1 MYTDSRDETHDDSE
15 AGTSHGN
22 PGNRTGGG
30 TGHVLTKNHTEGDN
44 STKTLTGVL
53 KNLTG
58 TNAKDHAEN
67 GGNSKAKTDR
77 KHDKTSHTP
86 TENLT
91 KVDGSTKA
99 LTGRLAK
106 DRAKV
111 DNSSKTHTR
120 VHARNRNKGDANN
133 KNLTGTLTKE
143 HAEADN
149 GNSRAATTLSNS
161 SDSKAQS
168 SGNTRTVTRLG
179 SSNNS
184 EAGTRPDKGKSKGH
198 DTKGNDGSCYYLLV
212 DPRPGEAP
220 DYDNSTV
227 VRCTGTG
234 RSPVYNRDGMDNA
247 LHSQHLK
254 DEGAG
259 GGPVCTRAGAWGGV
273 PRRRRRTREG
283 GTIGTRSE
291 EWGGTVRRRAVQPG
305 APRGATQRT
314 EERGW
319 TVR

>member
-1 MYTDSRDETHDDSE
+1 ML
-15 AGTSHGN
+15 A
-22 PGNRTGGG
+22 
-30 TGHVLTKNHTEGDN
+30 
-44 STKTLTGVL
+44 
-53 KNLTG
+53 
-58 TNAKDHAEN
+58 
-67 GGNSKAKTDR
+67 GNSKAKTDR
-77 KHDKTSHTP
+77 KHDETGHTP
-86 TENLT
+86 TENLA

-111 DNSSKTHTR
+111 DNSSKTHTG
-120 VHARNRNKGDANN
+120 VHARNRNEGDANN

-220 DYDNSTV
+220 RLRQQHSSAVHRY
-227 VRCTGTG
+227 RMFPGT
-234 RSPVYNRDGMDNA
+234 
-247 LHSQHLK
+247 
-254 DEGAG
+254 
-259 GGPVCTRAGAWGGV
+259 
-273 PRRRRRTREG
+273 
-283 GTIGTRSE
+283 
-291 EWGGTVRRRAVQPG
+291 
-305 APRGATQRT
+305 
-314 EERGW
+314 
-319 TVR
+319 